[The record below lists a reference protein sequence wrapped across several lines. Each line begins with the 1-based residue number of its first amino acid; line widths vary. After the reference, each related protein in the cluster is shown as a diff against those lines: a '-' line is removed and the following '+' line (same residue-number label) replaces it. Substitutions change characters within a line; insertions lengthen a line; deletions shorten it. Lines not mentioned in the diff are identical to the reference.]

1 MPRNIKKMNIEIIN
15 ETKVAT
21 ITTEDIKGI
30 KKDRTVSMN
39 DLITSILAAVDM
51 DNLNS
56 YISPLYQVRRGVR
69 LIQTKFFNENSKMYI
84 LHIPKSNQPMP
95 IYNRFYDNVG
105 IPGLIF
111 AVRVTN
117 NKLQNLHV
125 IAVKDKDITDET
137 VVYRYPFTNV
147 NGQGKVCLGGNLF
160 SVGIENDNLK
170 KLFEVPF
177 KFFSMPNTGADH
189 ASTYYP
195 AAEEL
200 FRRYNNT
207 EFDES
212 ILVVNNYYENYKKF
226 IEKVGDAKC

>member
-1 MPRNIKKMNIEIIN
+1 MKMANIKKMNIEIVN
-15 ETKVAT
+15 ETKVVT
-21 ITTEDIKGI
+21 ITTEDDKNI
-30 KKDRTVSMN
+30 KKDKTVSIN

-51 DNLNS
+51 DNLNT
-56 YISPLYQVRRGVR
+56 YISPLYQERRGVR

-95 IYNRFYDNVG
+95 IYNRFYENVG

-125 IAVKDKDITDET
+125 VAVKDKEITNET
-137 VVYRYPFTNV
+137 IIYRYPFTNV
-147 NGQGKVCLGGNLF
+147 NGIGRVCLGNNLF
-160 SVGIENDNLK
+160 SVGIENNNLK

-177 KFFSMPNTGADH
+177 QFFSMPNTGAEYV
-189 ASTYYP
+189 STYYP

-200 FRRYNNT
+200 FRKYNNKD
-207 EFDES
+207 FDDE
-212 ILVVNNYYENYKKF
+212 ILVVSNYSNYMDF
-226 IEKVGDAKC
+226 IEKVGTAK